1 MSDFLDTRKG
11 ESPASGATEDGAFGA
26 KREGSDTQAEFS
38 VAPAAP
44 AIIDTA
50 AAVSFLQWLR
60 PEGPWLLVAKHPER
74 NGFRSRPFL
83 PGQEADLAQWLAGLS
98 SQNVYYHLNPTRDG
112 LEKKA
117 AKSDVTAVRF
127 LHVDIDPRA
136 GEDLGEE
143 RQRIIGRLTHNL
155 PKELPPP
162 TAIISSGAGA
172 QALWALRE
180 PILLDGSEAQAA
192 EAERYTRWIQ
202 GVFGEA
208 DNCHNVDRVLR
219 LPGSINN
226 PDAKKRAKGRTAA
239 PATVVE
245 LHPER
250 VYGLESFQQAPA
262 QGAAA
267 PPALRGP
274 SAALAAVSLGEVE
287 PLESVDA
294 LDKWNVP
301 GWLKVL
307 IVQGNDPDNPTKYP
321 SRSEA
326 LFAAA
331 CGLVRQGV
339 PDEVIFAVLTDESFG
354 IAESVVEHKS
364 PEKYARRQ
372 IERAH
377 EDSIHPMLRKLN
389 EEFAVVGN
397 FGGKCVVVSEVAD
410 EGLGRINLV
419 AQSFADFKNRFLNVM
434 VDLGTDAKGNPVAKP
449 AGAWWLAHPNRR
461 QYERVTFA
469 PGQETPDDVYNTW
482 KGFAVEAV
490 AGDKHLPFLAHV
502 RDNVCSGNEEHY
514 RYLLGW
520 MARAVQ
526 QPGCPGEVA
535 VVLRGKR
542 GTGKGFLAKV
552 FGGLFGRHYLPVTD
566 SRHVTG
572 NFNAHL
578 RDCVVLFGDEALYA
592 GDKKHESTLKSLI
605 TEETIAIERK
615 GFDTEAARNCLH
627 IIMASNE
634 AWVVPAGEFERRFFV
649 LDVGSER
656 MQDTAYFGE
665 LNRAMEAGGRE
676 NLLHFLMHYDI
687 SEFNVRAVPRTLAL
701 EKQQARSLG
710 PIRGFIREM
719 FRTGQLPPEWLPNEA
734 NPVYAERMVHVK
746 KDGEVGLHPDK
757 LAQWIGMRLKT
768 RPVSVE
774 DLEKE
779 FAKLGFR
786 KAKATGGKRRIMLS
800 GSVERAREA
809 WNAFSGA
816 PCQWEEPVEK
826 WLPYSTQEHPAD
838 DLGDD
843 DDSHTEHM
851 TGDEW
856 EVFQAL
862 QNADLRE
869 RILALVR
876 SATA

>member
-1 MSDFLDTRKG
+1 MTDHRKN
-11 ESPASGATEDGAFGA
+11 ESPERRDTSESTNGAYGSNEGGSPQGKFSAAS
-26 KREGSDTQAEFS
+26 S
-38 VAPAAP
+38 AP

-50 AAVSFLQWLR
+50 SAVSFLRWLR
-60 PEGPWLLVAKHPER
+60 PAGPWLLAAKHPER
-74 NGFRSRPFL
+74 NGFRFKSFSL
-83 PGQEADLAQWLAGLS
+83 GEEAELGQWLDGLS
-98 SQNVYYHLNPTRDG
+98 SQNVYYHLNPTRQG
-112 LEKKA
+112 LETKA
-117 AKSDVTAVRF
+117 AKSDVAAVSF

-136 GEDLGEE
+136 GENVGEE
-143 RQRIIGRLTHNL
+143 RQRIISRLTQGL

-202 GVFGEA
+202 DVFGEA
-208 DNCHNVDRVLR
+208 DNCHNVDRILR

-267 PPALRGP
+267 PATLRAP
-274 SAALAAVSLGEVE
+274 SAALAGVSLGEVE
-287 PLESVDA
+287 HLESVDA

-326 LFAAA
+326 LFACA
-331 CGLVRQGV
+331 CELVRRGV
-339 PDEVIFAVLTDESFG
+339 PDEVIFSVLTDESFG

-364 PEKYARRQ
+364 PERYARRQ

-377 EDSIHPMLRKLN
+377 EDAINPMLRKLN

-410 EGLGRINLV
+410 QGLGRVNLV
-419 AQSFADFKNRFLNVM
+419 AQSFADFKNRFLNIM
-434 VDLGTDAKGNPVAKP
+434 VDLGTDTKGNPVTKP

-461 QYERVTFA
+461 QYERVAFA
-469 PGQETPDDVYNTW
+469 PGQDTPPDVYNTW
-482 KGFAVEAV
+482 KGFAVNAV
-490 AGDKHLPFLAHV
+490 SGNQHLPFLDHI

-592 GDKKHESTLKSLI
+592 GDKRHESTLKSLI

-665 LNRAMEAGGRE
+665 LNRILEAGGRE
-676 NLLHFLMHYDI
+676 NLLHFLMNYDI
-687 SEFNVRAVPRTLAL
+687 SDFNVRAVPRTRAL
-701 EKQQARSLG
+701 EEQQARSLG

-719 FRTGQLPPEWLPNEA
+719 FRTGQLPPEWLPNEV
-734 NPVYAERMVHVK
+734 NPGYSERMVHVK
-746 KDGEVGLHPDK
+746 KTGEVGLHPDK
-757 LAQWIGMRLKT
+757 LAQWIGMRLKI

-786 KAKATGGKRRIMLS
+786 KEKVTGNKRRIMLS
-800 GSVERAREA
+800 VSVERAREA

-826 WLPYSTQEHPAD
+826 WLPYSVQEHPAD
-838 DLGDD
+838 DQGDD
-843 DDSHTEHM
+843 DDSRIEQM
-851 TGDEW
+851 TSDEW
-856 EVFQAL
+856 EVFLAL
-862 QNADLRE
+862 QNAALRE

>member
-1 MSDFLDTRKG
+1 M
-11 ESPASGATEDGAFGA
+11 A
-26 KREGSDTQAEFS
+26 Q
-38 VAPAAP
+38 AAP

-60 PEGPWLLVAKHPER
+60 PEGPWLLSYASPEKKV
-74 NGFRSRPFL
+74 FRPKLFV
-83 PGQEADLAQWLAGLS
+83 PGQEAKLAAWLAGNAEN
-98 SQNVYYHLNPTRDG
+98 NVYYHLNPTRDG

-136 GEDLGEE
+136 GEDVGEE

-180 PILLDGSEAQAA
+180 PILLDGSEAQAV

-202 GVFGEA
+202 GVFGKGESGGA
-208 DNCHNVDRVLR
+208 DNCHNVDRILR

-239 PATVVE
+239 PATLVE
-245 LHPER
+245 LYPER

-267 PPALRGP
+267 PATVGARG
-274 SAALAAVSLGEVE
+274 AALAAVSLDEVE
-287 PLESVDA
+287 RLESVDA

-301 GWLKVL
+301 DWLKVL

-326 LFAAA
+326 LFA
-331 CGLVRQGV
+331 CTCELVRQGV
-339 PDEVIFAVLTDESFG
+339 PDEVIFSVLTDESFG
-354 IAESVVEHKS
+354 IAESVVEHKR
-364 PEKYARRQ
+364 PEKYALRQ

-397 FGGKCVVVSEVAD
+397 FGGKCVVVSEVTD
-410 EGLGRINLV
+410 EGLGRVNLV

-469 PGQETPDDVYNTW
+469 PGQDTPPDVYNTW
-482 KGFAVEAV
+482 KGFAVDAA
-490 AGDKHLPFLAHV
+490 AGDKHLPFLDHI
-502 RDNVCSGNEEHY
+502 RDNVCSGDEEHY

-592 GDKKHESTLKSLI
+592 GDKRHESTLKSLI

-687 SEFNVRAVPRTLAL
+687 SDFNVRAVPRTRAL
-701 EKQQARSLG
+701 EEQQARSLG

-734 NPVYAERMVHVK
+734 NPGYAERMVHVK
-746 KDGEVGLHPDK
+746 KTGEVGLHPDK

-786 KAKATGGKRRIMLS
+786 KAKVTGNKRRIMLS

-826 WLPYSTQEHPAD
+826 WLPYSIQDHPSD

-843 DDSHTEHM
+843 DVSHVEHM